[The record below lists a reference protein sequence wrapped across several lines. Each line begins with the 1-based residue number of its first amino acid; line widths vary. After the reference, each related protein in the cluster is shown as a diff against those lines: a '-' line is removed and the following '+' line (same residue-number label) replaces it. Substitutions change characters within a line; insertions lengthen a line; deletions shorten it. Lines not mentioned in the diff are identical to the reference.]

1 MYFLTFTFVSIFA
14 AINGGNFHLI
24 ITTMRLA
31 KKVFLLASTLT
42 LVASCGTQSSK
53 NDFSSV
59 RLSGAGAS
67 FPAKIYTRWFKDLA
81 NEGGPKVNYQAV
93 GSGSGRKAFIDETVN
108 FGASDDPMKDK
119 DIAKVT
125 RGLVQIPMVG
135 GTIAFGYNYDCD
147 LKLTQEQAVQVAM
160 GMIKDW
166 KELGCP
172 AGKLTWVHRSDGSGT
187 TKAFTNSMEAFSKTW
202 TLGTGKSVK
211 WPAGVGAKGNS
222 GVAGVIQ
229 NTPGAIGYV
238 NQSYIKGDVKAAALQ
253 NLSGEF
259 VTPNNE
265 SGAIALNGITLD
277 ENLAGKNPN
286 PTAKGAYPI
295 ATLTWILAYETGNG
309 ENTEAIQEVFNI
321 LLSDEYQNKA
331 SSLGFV
337 PLNGDILEKSRDAV
351 GRIGR

>member
-1 MYFLTFTFVSIFA
+1 MGIFKKTLILSS
-14 AINGGNFHLI
+14 AISLI
-24 ITTMRLA
+24 LSPSAM
-31 KKVFLLASTLT
+31 AS
-42 LVASCGTQSSK
+42 K
-53 NDFSSV
+53 

-67 FPAKIYTRWFKDLA
+67 FPSKIYTRWFFDLA
-81 NEGGPKVNYQAV
+81 KSGGPRVNYQAV

-108 FGASDDPMKDK
+108 FGASDDPMKDS
-119 DIAKVT
+119 DIEKVK

-160 GMIKDW
+160 GMIKNW
-166 KELGCP
+166 KELGCKS
-172 AGKLTWVHRSDGSGT
+172 GKLTWAHRSDGSGT
-187 TKAFTNSMEAFSKTW
+187 TKAFTNSMEAFSTTW
-202 TLGTGKSVK
+202 NLGTGKSVK
-211 WPAGVGAKGNS
+211 WPSGVGAKGNS

-238 NQSYIKGDVKAAALQ
+238 NQSYIKGNVKAAALQ

-259 VTPNNE
+259 VTPNTE
-265 SGAIALNGITLD
+265 SGAIALNGINLD

-295 ATLTWILAYETGNG
+295 ATLTWILAYEKGNG
-309 ENTEAIQEVFNI
+309 RNTKAIQDTFYK
-321 LLSDEYQNKA
+321 LLSDEYQSKA
-331 SSLGFV
+331 PALGFV
-337 PLNGDILEKSRDAV
+337 PLKGEILKKSIDAV

>member
-1 MYFLTFTFVSIFA
+1 MSIFKN
-14 AINGGNFHLI
+14 I
-24 ITTMRLA
+24 
-31 KKVFLLASTLT
+31 
-42 LVASCGTQSSK
+42 LV
-53 NDFSSV
+53 FSSAISLV
-59 RLSGAGAS
+59 LSQEAIASKRLSGAGAS
-67 FPAKIYTRWFKDLA
+67 FPSKIYTRWFFDLA
-81 NEGGPKVNYQAV
+81 KSGGPRVNYQAV

-108 FGASDDPMKDK
+108 FGASDDPMKDS
-119 DIAKVT
+119 DIEKVT

-166 KELGCP
+166 KELGCKS
-172 AGKLTWVHRSDGSGT
+172 GKLTWTHRSDGSGT
-187 TKAFTNSMEAFSKTW
+187 TKAFTNSMEVFSKTW

-238 NQSYIKGDVKAAALQ
+238 NQSYIKSNVKAAAIQ

-259 VTPNNE
+259 VTPNTE
-265 SGAIALNGITLD
+265 SGAIALNGINLD

-295 ATLTWILAYETGNG
+295 ASLTWILAYEEGNG
-309 ENTEAIQEVFNI
+309 RNTKAIKQAFNT
-321 LLSDEYQNKA
+321 LLSDEYQDKA
-331 SSLGFV
+331 PSLGFV
-337 PLNGDILEKSRDAV
+337 PLKGDILEKSRAAV
-351 GRIGR
+351 EKIGS

>member
-1 MYFLTFTFVSIFA
+1 MTSMNI
-14 AINGGNFHLI
+14 
-24 ITTMRLA
+24 A
-31 KKVFLLASTLT
+31 KKALVLT
-42 LVASCGTQSSK
+42 SAVAIAAGT
-53 NDFSSV
+53 SV
-59 RLSGAGAS
+59 PGTSVSARTRLSGAGAS

-81 NEGGPKVNYQAV
+81 SSGGPRVNYQAV
-93 GSGSGRKAFIDETVN
+93 GSGSGRKAFIDQTVN
-108 FGASDDPMKDK
+108 FGASDDPMKAK

-160 GMIKDW
+160 GMIKNW
-166 KELGCP
+166 KEVGCKP
-172 AGKLTWVHRSDGSGT
+172 GKLTWAHRSDGSGT

-211 WPAGVGAKGNS
+211 WPSGVGAKGNS

-238 NQSYIKGDVKAAALQ
+238 NQSYIKGNVKAAALQ

-259 VTPNNE
+259 LKPSVE
-265 SGAIALNGITLD
+265 AGAKALNGITLD

-295 ATLTWILAYETGNG
+295 ASLTWILAYEEGNG
-309 ENTEAIQEVFNI
+309 RNTKAIKQAFNT
-321 LLSDEYQNKA
+321 LLSDEYQDKA
-331 SSLGFV
+331 PSLGFV
-337 PLNGDILEKSRDAV
+337 PLKGDILEKSRAAV
-351 GRIGR
+351 KRIGK